1 MPTETVRLL
10 VEKALLIGLRFKEI
24 MLVGMVTLRLGATET
39 EKSTGEAEPGEIE
52 VIVVIARRPRIIIL
66 KRLENARCEGFNIVN
81 RLENARCSVLA
92 LVDTL
97 DIA

>member
-24 MLVGMVTLRLGATET
+24 ILVGIVTLRLGATET
-39 EKSTGEAEPGEIE
+39 EKSTGEAETGEIE
-52 VIVVIARRPRIIIL
+52 VIVVIVRRPRITIL
-66 KRLENARCEGFNIVN
+66 K